1 MQTTQ
6 KLDEYLNEYTDET
19 ITEVT
24 SNTELTQVVEMAQG
38 LQDMLT
44 EDYPL
49 EDWMQA
55 KVTKAANYIKSVH
68 EHITNDLSEDGRPD
82 NKDHVK
88 VYVTTN

>member
-6 KLDEYLNEYTDET
+6 KLDGYLTEYTHET

-24 SNTELTQVVEMAQG
+24 STAELTQVVEMAQG

-44 EDYPL
+44 EDYPI

-55 KVTKAANYIKSVH
+55 KVTKAANYIKAVH
-68 EHITNDLSEDGRPD
+68 EHITNDLSEDRQAD
-82 NKDHVK
+82 NTDHVK
-88 VYVTTN
+88 VYVATN

>member
-6 KLDEYLNEYTDET
+6 KLDGYLNEYTDET
-19 ITEVT
+19 ITE
-24 SNTELTQVVEMAQG
+24 VVEMAQG

-55 KVTKAANYIKSVH
+55 KVTKAANYIKAVH
-68 EHITNDLSEDGRPD
+68 EHITNDLSEDGLTD

>member
-6 KLDEYLNEYTDET
+6 KLDGYLTEYTDET

-24 SNTELTQVVEMAQG
+24 STAELTQVVEMAQG

-44 EDYPL
+44 EDYPI

-55 KVTKAANYIKSVH
+55 KVTKAANYIKAVH
-68 EHITNDLSEDGRPD
+68 EHITNDLSEDSQPT
-82 NKDHVK
+82 NTDHVK

>member
-6 KLDEYLNEYTDET
+6 KLDGYLTEYTDET

-24 SNTELTQVVEMAQG
+24 STAELTQVVEMAQG

-44 EDYPL
+44 EDYPI

-55 KVTKAANYIKSVH
+55 KVTKAANYIKAVH
-68 EHITNDLSEDGRPD
+68 EHITNDLSENRQPD
-82 NKDHVK
+82 NTDHVK
-88 VYVTTN
+88 VYVATN

>member
-6 KLDEYLNEYTDET
+6 KLDGYINEYHDET

-24 SNTELTQVVEMAQG
+24 SSAELTQVMEMAQG
-38 LQDMLT
+38 LQEMLT

-55 KVTKAANYIKSVH
+55 KVTKAANYIKAVH
-68 EHITNDLSEDGRPD
+68 EHITNDLSEDGLTD
-82 NKDHVK
+82 NKEHVK

>member
-6 KLDEYLNEYTDET
+6 KLDGYLTEYTDET

-24 SNTELTQVVEMAQG
+24 STAELTQVVEMAQG

-44 EDYPL
+44 ENYPL

-55 KVTKAANYIKSVH
+55 KVTKAANYIKAVH
-68 EHITNDLSEDGRPD
+68 EHITNDLSEDRQAD
-82 NKDHVK
+82 NTDHVK
-88 VYVTTN
+88 VYVATN

>member
-6 KLDEYLNEYTDET
+6 KLDGYINEYYDET

-24 SNTELTQVVEMAQG
+24 SNTELTQVMEMAKG

-55 KVTKAANYIKSVH
+55 KVTKAANYIKAVH
-68 EHITNDLSEDGRPD
+68 EHITNDLSEDGLTD

>member
-6 KLDEYLNEYTDET
+6 KLDGYLTEYTDET

-24 SNTELTQVVEMAQG
+24 STVELTQVVEMAQG

-44 EDYPL
+44 EDYPI

-55 KVTKAANYIKSVH
+55 KVTKAANYIKAVH
-68 EHITNDLSEDGRPD
+68 EHITNDLSEDSQPT
-82 NKDHVK
+82 NTDHVK
-88 VYVTTN
+88 VYVATN

>member
-6 KLDEYLNEYTDET
+6 KLDGYLTEYTDET

-24 SNTELTQVVEMAQG
+24 STAELTQVVETAQG

-44 EDYPL
+44 EDYPI

-55 KVTKAANYIKSVH
+55 KVTKAANYIKAVH
-68 EHITNDLSEDGRPD
+68 EHITNDLSEDRQAD
-82 NKDHVK
+82 NTDHVK
-88 VYVTTN
+88 VYVATN

>member
-6 KLDEYLNEYTDET
+6 KLDGYLTEYTDET

-24 SNTELTQVVEMAQG
+24 STAELTQVVEMAQG

-44 EDYPL
+44 EDYPI

-55 KVTKAANYIKSVH
+55 KVTKAANYIKAVH
-68 EHITNDLSEDGRPD
+68 EHITNDLSEDRQAD
-82 NKDHVK
+82 NTDHVK
-88 VYVTTN
+88 VYVATN

>member
-6 KLDEYLNEYTDET
+6 KLDGYLTEYTDET

-24 SNTELTQVVEMAQG
+24 STAELTQVVEMAQG

-44 EDYPL
+44 EDYPI

-55 KVTKAANYIKSVH
+55 KVTKAANYIKAVH
-68 EHITNDLSEDGRPD
+68 EHITNDLSEDSQPT
-82 NKDHVK
+82 NTDHVK
-88 VYVTTN
+88 VYVATN

>member
-6 KLDEYLNEYTDET
+6 KLDGYLNEYTDKT

-24 SNTELTQVVEMAQG
+24 STAELTQVVEMAQG

-44 EDYPL
+44 EDYPI

-55 KVTKAANYIKSVH
+55 KVTKAANYIKAVH
-68 EHITNDLSEDGRPD
+68 EHITNDLSEDRQPD
-82 NKDHVK
+82 NTDHVK
-88 VYVTTN
+88 VYVATN

>member
-6 KLDEYLNEYTDET
+6 KLDGYLTEYTDET

-24 SNTELTQVVEMAQG
+24 STAELTQVVEMAQG

-44 EDYPL
+44 EDYPI

-55 KVTKAANYIKSVH
+55 KVTKAANYIKAVH
-68 EHITNDLSEDGRPD
+68 EHITNDLSEDRQPD
-82 NKDHVK
+82 NTDHVK
-88 VYVTTN
+88 VYVATN

>member
-6 KLDEYLNEYTDET
+6 KLDDYITEYRDET
-19 ITEVT
+19 VTEVT

-44 EDYPL
+44 EEYPL

-55 KVTKAANYIKSVH
+55 KVTKAANYIKAVH
-68 EHITNDLSEDGRPD
+68 EHITNDLSEDGQP
-82 NKDHVK
+82 NNTDHVK

>member
-6 KLDEYLNEYTDET
+6 KLDGYLTEYTDET

-24 SNTELTQVVEMAQG
+24 STVELTQVVEMAQG

-44 EDYPL
+44 EDYPI

-55 KVTKAANYIKSVH
+55 KVTKAANYIKAVH
-68 EHITNDLSEDGRPD
+68 EHITNDLSEDRQAD
-82 NKDHVK
+82 NTDHVK
-88 VYVTTN
+88 VYVATN